1 MNFLSE
7 TFKNGVVVV
16 NTTPHSVT
24 LQDIGGTLKQ
34 VPQCGVLVNAKAV
47 ETQVNDLYV
56 STSFCGNEAGQQTI
70 AGIKRWF
77 EEVKNPGERLVIL
90 GSIIAAQA
98 YPGDVVAMVPVPGY
112 ERVAPPNSF
121 QKSGH
126 SFMCLLFLVIRAPK
140 VLRKEKYGNHDL

>member
-47 ETQVNDLYV
+47 ETQVNDTCTYLPAFV
-56 STSFCGNEAGQQTI
+56 ATRPASRPSLALSVGL
-70 AGIKRWF
+70 KRLKTQVNVW
-77 EEVKNPGERLVIL
+77 
-90 GSIIAAQA
+90 
-98 YPGDVVAMVPVPGY
+98 
-112 ERVAPPNSF
+112 
-121 QKSGH
+121 
-126 SFMCLLFLVIRAPK
+126 
-140 VLRKEKYGNHDL
+140 

>member
-1 MNFLSE
+1 M
-7 TFKNGVVVV
+7 
-16 NTTPHSVT
+16 
-24 LQDIGGTLKQ
+24 
-34 VPQCGVLVNAKAV
+34 PQCGVLVNAKAV

-56 STSFCGNEAGQQTI
+56 STSFCGDEAGQQTI

-112 ERVAPPNSF
+112 ERVAPP
-121 QKSGH
+121 
-126 SFMCLLFLVIRAPK
+126 
-140 VLRKEKYGNHDL
+140 EKRMRCDKFTVFSAK